1 MLEVCA
7 TISKWCAHSSN
18 NFGILYLQVKFIAST
33 AAYYSNNQLIK
44 HNENKC
50 NQNVIEFL

>member
-1 MLEVCA
+1 MQLF
-7 TISKWCAHSSN
+7 ISGVHNQA
-18 NFGILYLQVKFIAST
+18 IIVEYLYLQVKFIAST

-50 NQNVIEFL
+50 NQNVIEFLWV